1 MIERNLR
8 VTGEVQKVGYRDRV
22 QDLAI
27 DYVIVGS
34 VKNLPD
40 RSVEI
45 ICQGKKEDVVEF
57 TYAIEIREEYI
68 NVDEIIVVEEKEI
81 NSLTSDQFR
90 IKFGEFAEEFGER
103 MIEGFRYIKDTKEE
117 VINVGRKVDEIGCKI
132 DKGFEEQGEKLDEIG
147 CNINKGFK
155 EQGEKLDEIGCNINK
170 GFKGQGKKLDTIGFE
185 INTLT
190 HLTDENFHRLDSKYH
205 QIAERTSSVD
215 DRMKD
220 MVDEIKSIADNI
232 DIIVKEFVDM
242 RS

>member
-155 EQGEKLDEIGCNINK
+155 
-170 GFKGQGKKLDTIGFE
+170 GQGKKLDTIGFE